1 MLLYE
6 DDDDLHDDHDDTDG
20 EHDNEDYDHEKLFH
34 YNSTDPRV
42 PHFNMLLYD
51 FCDFPIDFR
60 FKSGVLS
67 QFCGLQ
73 GPFFALLSKALWWPQ
88 ENNDKDIHEK
98 C

>member
-42 PHFNMLLYD
+42 PHSICYCMT
-51 FCDFPIDFR
+51 
-60 FKSGVLS
+60 
-67 QFCGLQ
+67 
-73 GPFFALLSKALWWPQ
+73 FATFL
-88 ENNDKDIHEK
+88 
-98 C
+98 